1 MTRLCSNDKDFDDMP
16 VTQQEAFWSGEHGDT
31 YTRKNS
37 GPHVGSQIHFFSDIL
52 RRVPDV
58 GSVYEVGANAGLNL
72 DAIKALNPAIE
83 IAGCDINEQAVGLSK
98 AKGYDIDLCSI
109 FEIGGGRR
117 FDLVFTRGVLV
128 HINPDRLPD
137 VYDRMGQLSAKYILI
152 DEFFSPVPVPI
163 DNYMGQ
169 NGVLFKRDFG
179 REIMDRLGL
188 NLLAYG
194 FRSKIDPV
202 FPGYDTNWYLFQK

>member
-1 MTRLCSNDKDFDDMP
+1 MSI
-16 VTQQEAFWSGEHGDT
+16 TQQDAFWAGERGDA
-31 YTRKNS
+31 YTQKNS

-72 DAIKALNPAIE
+72 DAIKALNPNIE
-83 IAGCDINEQAVGLSK
+83 IAGCDINEQAVGISK
-98 AKGYDIDLCSI
+98 AKGYAIDLCSI
-109 FEIGGGRR
+109 FEIGSGHP

-128 HINPDRLPD
+128 HINPERLND
-137 VYDRMGQLSAKYILI
+137 VYDRMGQLSGKYILI

-163 DNYMGQ
+163 DGYMGQ

-179 REIMDRLGL
+179 REMLNRLGL
-188 NLLAYG
+188 KLLAYG